1 MAGQSGVEIRRRGLV
16 AAAGLLALA
25 ACGDGNKYQAP
36 PAPEVKVQLPIA
48 RKITLFTEHTGS
60 TSAFNKVELV
70 ARVQG
75 FLEKAN
81 FRDGDSVKKDQVL
94 FEIERAPYETSLQIA
109 EAGVAQQE
117 ALLAQA
123 EADLGRQTA
132 LSQRQIASDA
142 RFEDAQAKRRSVGA
156 ALEQAKGQVQQ
167 ARINLGYTQI
177 KAPFDGIVTAR
188 LVDPGTLVGAGGP
201 TRLATLLQIEPTY
214 VIFSVNE
221 LQVLRIRSMLR
232 EQGLSIKDIGPIP
245 VEIGLQTDQGYP
257 HTGRIDYISPELDPA
272 TGTLS
277 VRAVVENKGR
287 QLLPGLFV
295 RVRVP
300 VQRDI
305 DALLVPETALGNDQ
319 RGRYL
324 LIVDAG
330 GTVEQRPVE
339 VGDETD
345 GGLRVIKSGVKATD
359 RVIVGGAQRAVPGS
373 RVRIGDQSTEPARAK
388 S

>member
-75 FLEKAN
+75 LLEKAN